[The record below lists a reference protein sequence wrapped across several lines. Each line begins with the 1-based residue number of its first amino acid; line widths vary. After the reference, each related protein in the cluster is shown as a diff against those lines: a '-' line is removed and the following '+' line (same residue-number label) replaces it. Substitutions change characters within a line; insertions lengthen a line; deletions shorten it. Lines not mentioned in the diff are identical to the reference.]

1 MFQEYALL
9 FQGQAFFIEYN
20 SGTSAEGLHSKSK
33 VNRLPFF
40 YQVLIMLYCEMLL
53 NCLALL
59 FYLKNLDLFSTLYNN
74 ENATFRK
81 TAWFSSEMVTS
92 FTV

>member
-1 MFQEYALL
+1 MQLFLIKNKEYTLL
-9 FQGQAFFIEYN
+9 FQGQASSIEYN

-40 YQVLIMLYCEMLL
+40 YQVLIMLYYEMLL

-59 FYLKNLDLFSTLYNN
+59 FYLENLDFFFN
-74 ENATFRK
+74 
-81 TAWFSSEMVTS
+81 
-92 FTV
+92 TVQQWESNP